1 VPLGV
6 SRGSWLLES
15 GRSPPTNADVP
26 VSNPRLDLVWKVLAL
41 AAGGR
46 FQLSLA
52 LGLVHL
58 AVKLDVRLRLLPKA
72 QLLRLNACTDLNI
85 GVLDAIW
92 VALPRH
98 S

>member
-1 VPLGV
+1 M
-6 SRGSWLLES
+6 
-15 GRSPPTNADVP
+15 
-26 VSNPRLDLVWKVLAL
+26 
-41 AAGGR
+41 
-46 FQLSLA
+46 
-52 LGLVHL
+52 
-58 AVKLDVRLRLLPKA
+58 KLDVRLRLLPKA